1 MTPCVS
7 TGCARQYR
15 PRAQEQRGGEGEAS
29 EQSIGNTRTGIQKGE
44 TVGPGAG
51 AL

>member
-1 MTPCVS
+1 MPA
-7 TGCARQYR
+7 ARAEGR
-15 PRAQEQRGGEGEAS
+15 ECDEQRGGEGEAS
-29 EQSIGNTRTGIQKGE
+29 EQSIGNPRTGILKGK